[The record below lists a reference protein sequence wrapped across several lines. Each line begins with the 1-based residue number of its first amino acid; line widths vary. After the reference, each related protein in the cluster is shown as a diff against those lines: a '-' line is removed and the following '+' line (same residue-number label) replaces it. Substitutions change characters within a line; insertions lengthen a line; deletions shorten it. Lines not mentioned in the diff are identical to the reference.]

1 MITRKILSTPR
12 QAWQILNDTRTA
24 RCARV
29 RVSPLLTCGRRL
41 EGAARAAPIKSFDL
55 KSRHR
60 PGLRPFRASDLRST
74 AALNEKM
81 SWKIGMHIFIVAA
94 IISIP
99 LMEITRSIVH
109 RQREKRLEIAGTQD
123 IVLWGISLFALFL
136 ICAIVCGIISAIK
149 K

>member
-1 MITRKILSTPR
+1 
-12 QAWQILNDTRTA
+12 
-24 RCARV
+24 
-29 RVSPLLTCGRRL
+29 
-41 EGAARAAPIKSFDL
+41 
-55 KSRHR
+55 
-60 PGLRPFRASDLRST
+60 
-74 AALNEKM
+74 M